1 MKNILILLVPILI
14 ISLYGGCGDDD
25 KICAFQEYEENLANS
40 ECLAEDFLN
49 MKLLR
54 GCSLFVG
61 CNGTDTRIF
70 NFDTCTVID
79 CETLECEDIF
89 FEGEQFTGFM
99 AELEN
104 DMTNILPTGVFVINE
119 MEIPFECLFA
129 AP

>member
-1 MKNILILLVPILI
+1 MKNRYTFMLLFLILF
-14 ISLYGGCGDDD
+14 LYGGCGNDD

-40 ECLAEDFLN
+40 ECIAEDFLN

-61 CNGTDTRIF
+61 CNGTDTRIL
-70 NFDTCTVID
+70 NFGTCTVID
-79 CETLECEDIF
+79 CETLECEDIL

-104 DMTNILPTGVFVINE
+104 GMTNILPTGVFVINE
-119 MEIPFECLFA
+119 MEIPFSCLFA
-129 AP
+129 SP